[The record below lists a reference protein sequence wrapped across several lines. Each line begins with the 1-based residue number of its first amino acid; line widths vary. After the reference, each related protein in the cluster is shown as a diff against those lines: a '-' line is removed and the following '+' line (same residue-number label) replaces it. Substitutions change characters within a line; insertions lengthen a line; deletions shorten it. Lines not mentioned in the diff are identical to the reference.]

1 MFLFAF
7 TVARAT
13 IEAYNK
19 LKDQNEVR
27 TIYLGELIYNLSIE
41 LNKRLEGL
49 FHEEHLRSG
58 QIHTML
64 HLYEMAY
71 DSEPGTPLTNVKL
84 KAVALEQ
91 LTKRMYIDK
100 SNVSRNL
107 KKVEDLGYVKREII
121 DQKTHIV
128 FTASGAHMMVHLF
141 TNMRTLAIEMVGNIA
156 PEKIQETENILR
168 MIMKNL
174 NEGGT
179 KS

>member
-1 MFLFAF
+1 M
-7 TVARAT
+7 R
-13 IEAYNK
+13 I
-19 LKDQNEVR
+19 
-27 TIYLGELIYNLSIE
+27 IYLGELIYNLSIE

-49 FHEEHLRSG
+49 FHEEQLRSG

-71 DSEPGTPLTNVKL
+71 DSEPETPLENVKL
-84 KAVALEQ
+84 KAVALEH

-107 KKVEDLGYVKREII
+107 KKVEDLGYVRREIKN
-121 DQKTHIV
+121 QKTYIA

-141 TNMRTLAIEMVGNIA
+141 TNMRTLAIDMVGDIA
-156 PEKIQETENILR
+156 PEKIQETESILR
-168 MIMKNL
+168 TIMRNL
-174 NEGGT
+174 NDGGT